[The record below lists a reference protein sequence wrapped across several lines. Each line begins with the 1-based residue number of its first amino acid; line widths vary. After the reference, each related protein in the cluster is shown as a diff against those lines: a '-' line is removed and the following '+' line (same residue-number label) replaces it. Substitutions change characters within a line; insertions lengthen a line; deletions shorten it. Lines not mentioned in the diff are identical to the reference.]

1 LTEPESPRA
10 AGIVSRGV
18 AAVVDL
24 GVVLVI
30 IGALYVGLVLTM
42 LAVNPSTF
50 RFPAIGVLFST
61 TVTFGISVLY
71 LAGCWAVSGCTVGA
85 AVMGLRVIGRKSERV
100 SAVIALLRAVAC
112 VVFPVGLAWV
122 AVDHQRRSLQD
133 LMLGSRV
140 VYVSRPPSS

>member
-1 LTEPESPRA
+1 MTEPDSPRN

-30 IGALYVGLVLTM
+30 IGLLYVGLVLTS
-42 LAVNPSTF
+42 LALNPSAF
-50 RFPAIGVLFST
+50 RFPHIGVLFST

-71 LAGCWAVSGCTVGA
+71 LAGCWAISGCTAGA
-85 AVMGLRVIGRKSERV
+85 VVMGLRVTGRGRQRLP
-100 SAVIALLRAVAC
+100 AVLALLRAVAC

-122 AVDHQRRSLQD
+122 AVDAQRRSLQD
-133 LMLGSRV
+133 LLLGSRV
-140 VYVSRPPSS
+140 VYVSRPSS